1 MGVHPIPSVAE
12 AVDKVKKQQKDVHEQ
27 KHKEKKDRKEKHEQ
41 KLKEKKD
48 RKEKGKESAKKVNK
62 VVKSSSRSKILLFI
76 GCKVQGKVIPSQ
88 GICVKD
94 DIILGSVLN
103 AWATGLL
110 GCDLPLEATVF
121 ASSERDLLDIRE
133 PLHLVRNKLPARGGR
148 LMVTVGMSVKLWDK
162 LNKVKEDAIKEE
174 SQKAKGKGKGGGVTL
189 PQPKV
194 KKVAT
199 PPMKPRKERIGTD
212 SVVGYYEA
220 KEDEAVEM
228 VDDGGAALDD
238 LLRDVDAPEAGA
250 SALEEFLS

>member
-12 AVDKVKKQQKDVHEQ
+12 AVDKVKKQKKDAKEQ
-27 KHKEKKDRKEKHEQ
+27 KGKEKTHRKEK
-41 KLKEKKD
+41 
-48 RKEKGKESAKKVNK
+48 KESAKKVNK

-110 GCDLPLEATVF
+110 GCDLPQEARVF
-121 ASSERDLLDIRE
+121 ASSERDSLDLRE
-133 PLHLVRNKLPARGGR
+133 PLHLIRKKLPAIGGR
-148 LMVTVGMSVKLWDK
+148 LMVTVGMSVQLWDK
-162 LNKVKEDAIKEE
+162 LNKVKEDAAKAE
-174 SQKAKGKGKGGGVTL
+174 SQKGKGKGGGVTL
-189 PQPKV
+189 PQPKI

-212 SVVGYYEA
+212 SVVGYYES

-250 SALEEFLS
+250 AALEEFLS